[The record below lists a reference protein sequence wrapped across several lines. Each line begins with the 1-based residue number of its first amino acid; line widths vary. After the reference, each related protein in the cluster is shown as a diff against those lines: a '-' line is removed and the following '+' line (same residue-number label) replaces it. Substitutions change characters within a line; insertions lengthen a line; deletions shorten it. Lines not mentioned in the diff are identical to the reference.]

1 MAQRPPGRI
10 IGVSSPQAGCRD
22 CHLRERCLPH
32 GLKDHDLEMLDDI
45 IKPYRTIRKGEAL
58 YRAGDP
64 LRALYAVRRGMFK
77 TSAVTED
84 GRVHVTGF
92 FLPSEVLGFDA
103 ITSQRHHCT
112 AEALETSD
120 VCEVPFERL
129 EELAHGIRGLQHQ
142 ILSVMSQ
149 EIQEDEQM
157 LIILGRMTA
166 EERLATFLANFSR
179 RQSALGLSAID
190 LNLVMSRQ
198 DIGHFLGL
206 ALETVS
212 RLLSRF
218 QEQGVIEII
227 GRQVRILDPDRIE
240 SLAHSGVAA
249 AAERQ
254 GT

>member
-1 MAQRPPGRI
+1 M
-10 IGVSSPQAGCRD
+10 STPQPGCRD
-22 CHLRERCLPH
+22 CHLRQRCLPH
-32 GLKDHDLEMLDDI
+32 GLHDNDLQLLDDI

-58 YRAGDP
+58 YRTGDP

-77 TSAVTED
+77 TTSVTED

-120 VCEVPFERL
+120 ICEIPFERL
-129 EELAHGIRGLQHQ
+129 EALAHRIPGLQHQ
-142 ILSVMSQ
+142 LFAVMSH
-149 EIQEDEQM
+149 EIQADEDM
-157 LIILGRMTA
+157 LVILGRMTA
-166 EERLATFLANFSR
+166 EERLATFLVSFSH
-179 RQSALGLSAID
+179 RQAALGLSDID

-198 DIGHFLGL
+198 DIGHYLGL

-218 QEQGVIEII
+218 QEQGLIEII
-227 GRQVRILDPDRIE
+227 GRQIRLLDRNRVEAI
-240 SLAHSGVAA
+240 AQSGTVEAVHGRH
-249 AAERQ
+249 EV
-254 GT
+254 

>member
-1 MAQRPPGRI
+1 MAHRTPGRI
-10 IGVSSPQAGCRD
+10 ISLSNPPPGCRD

-32 GLKDHDLEMLDDI
+32 GLHDNDLKMLDDI
-45 IKPYRTIRKGEAL
+45 IKPYRTIRKGETL
-58 YRAGDP
+58 YGAGDP

-103 ITSQRHHCT
+103 IMTQRHHCA

-129 EELAHGIRGLQHQ
+129 EELAHLIPGLQHQ
-142 ILSVMSQ
+142 LLVVMSH
-149 EIQEDEQM
+149 EIQEDEHM
-157 LIILGRMTA
+157 LVILGRMTA
-166 EERLATFLANFSR
+166 EERLATFLTTFSR
-179 RQSALGLSAID
+179 RQVALGLSATD

-198 DIGHFLGL
+198 DIGHYLGL

-218 QEQGVIEII
+218 QEQGLIETL
-227 GRQVRILDPDRIE
+227 GRQVRLLEPDRVETI
-240 SLAHSGVAA
+240 AHAGVAA
-249 AAERQ
+249 AVDRTGA
-254 GT
+254 